1 MTDAQLQ
8 TLAQALRAETD
19 PAVVAALAIRDDYT
33 LMLWCNGA
41 SAQDAWHEAMDS
53 RGLFELMSITSFDGL
68 TAGKRAAWDLM
79 LRNAP
84 LDMARA
90 KYRAALPDIW
100 GSSASVEML
109 QGCTRKATRGEVYL
123 GGSSGTTNTVS
134 ALKLH
139 VPGQIDVNTISEALN
154 RF

>member
-1 MTDAQLQ
+1 MTDSELQ

-33 LMLWCNGA
+33 LMLWCNGE
-41 SAQDAWHEAMDS
+41 SAHDAWHEAMGARS
-53 RGLFELMSITSFDGL
+53 LFELMNITSFDSL
-68 TAGKRAAWDLM
+68 TPGKRAAWELM
-79 LRNAP
+79 LAYAP

-100 GSSASVEML
+100 GTAPSVAML

-123 GGSSGTTNTVS
+123 GGNSATTNTVS
-134 ALKLH
+134 ALKLN
-139 VPGQIDVNTISEALN
+139 VPGQIQVNTISEALN